1 MIQLLLSSSSSGLD
15 NQGEGGADDTSF
27 FLREDSATLAQL
39 SRTANFSVTAS
50 KLRTTRDQHS
60 SQLPQQL
67 QQQHRLL
74 QIVNGI
80 DFEEEDVQ
88 TPNWEVFDVAQVGKK
103 EFVFYDYDSFYGR
116 NFGIGIFRY
125 ICSLLN

>member
-103 EFVFYDYDSFYGR
+103 EFVFYDYDSFYAID
-116 NFGIGIFRY
+116 F
-125 ICSLLN
+125 SLL